1 MIEIEKPIFG
11 LIMVLLSTLAA
22 IMAWRATHNKDSDF
36 NFTEAFLDDRG
47 KTSHARIAYFVAL
60 TCSTWAFVFMTL
72 NDKIT
77 EWYFTGYMVAWVFGS
92 LGNKW
97 LDKKE

>member
-11 LIMVLLSTLAA
+11 VVMALLAVLAFILT
-22 IMAWRATHNKDSDF
+22 WKATHDAKSEFDF
-36 NFTEAFLDDRG
+36 TDAFLDERG

-60 TCSTWAFVFMTL
+60 ACSTWAFVFLVL
-72 NDKIT
+72 NDKLS
-77 EWYFTGYMVAWVFGS
+77 EWYMVAYMGAWVAGAI
-92 LGNKW
+92 GNKW